1 MDSHFPIL
9 IVEDDED
16 DRMYLLKAFD
26 IIKKSQLVR
35 FFISGY
41 DLLKYID
48 TLTLQQQPALLVL
61 DYNMPCINGKET
73 LQKIRA
79 HNMHHEVPAVMFSTA
94 SAALIKHD
102 LEGFNTLAC
111 LQKGA
116 SINKLIE
123 QGSFFAEPVA
133 DDVDT
138 LLGIA

>member
-1 MDSHFPIL
+1 MDSHFSIL

-16 DRMYLLKAFD
+16 DRMCLLKAFD

-79 HNMHHEVPAVMFSTA
+79 HNMHHEVPAVIFSTA
-94 SAALIKHD
+94 SATHIKSD
-102 LEGFNTLAC
+102 MEGLNVLAC
-111 LQKGA
+111 LQKGTCF
-116 SINKLIE
+116 SKLIE
-123 QGSFFAEPVA
+123 QVSFFSELVA